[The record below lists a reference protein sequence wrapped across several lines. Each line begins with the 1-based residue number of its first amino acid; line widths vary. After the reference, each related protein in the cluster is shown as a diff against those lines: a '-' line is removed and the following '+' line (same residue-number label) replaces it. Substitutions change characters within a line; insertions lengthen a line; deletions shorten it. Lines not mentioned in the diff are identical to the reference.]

1 MNSLFDFITHI
12 KTVEYLMAVG
22 AIALYILYW
31 EVLKP
36 KPFKSLMETGKE
48 DLGYIRNTGYKN
60 TMKMVGKVMAAPF
73 IGLAYIVFLPFTFAY
88 ALGSLVME
96 RVLTFAG
103 FTWGRERR
111 GRLRCRCSRV
121 PCRTGRCR
129 DPGARRGRPSPGGYQ
144 LRSTV

>member
-36 KPFKSLMETGKE
+36 KPFKSLVESGKE
-48 DLGYIRNTGYKN
+48 DLDYIKNTGYKN
-60 TMKMVGKVMAAPF
+60 TMKTVGKVMAAPF

-88 ALGSLVME
+88 ALGSLVMG
-96 RVLTFAG
+96 RVLTLAG
-103 FTWGRERR
+103 KEAAFGW
-111 GRLRCRCSRV
+111 
-121 PCRTGRCR
+121 
-129 DPGARRGRPSPGGYQ
+129 RPMEAYLSGKKKGKKEKKEEDTKKDENQ
-144 LRSTV
+144 

>member
-36 KPFKSLMETGKE
+36 KPFKSLVENGKG
-48 DLGYIRNTGYKN
+48 DLDYIRNTGYKN
-60 TMKMVGKVMAAPF
+60 TLKTVGKVMAAPF

-88 ALGSLVME
+88 ALGSAVIE
-96 RVLTFAG
+96 RVLTLAG
-103 FTWGRERR
+103 KEAAFGW
-111 GRLRCRCSRV
+111 
-121 PCRTGRCR
+121 
-129 DPGARRGRPSPGGYQ
+129 RPMEAYLSGKKKGKKEKKEEDTKKDENQ
-144 LRSTV
+144 

>member
-36 KPFKSLMETGKE
+36 RPFKSLVENGKG
-48 DLGYIRNTGYKN
+48 DLDYIRNTGYKN
-60 TMKMVGKVMAAPF
+60 TLKMVGKVMAAPF

-88 ALGSLVME
+88 ALGSAVIE
-96 RVLTFAG
+96 RVLTLAAKRQPSDG
-103 FTWGRERR
+103 GPWRPIYQARK
-111 GRLRCRCSRV
+111 RV
-121 PCRTGRCR
+121 KGKK
-129 DPGARRGRPSPGGYQ
+129 GGGHQ
-144 LRSTV
+144 EG

>member
-36 KPFKSLMETGKE
+36 RPFKSLVENGKG
-48 DLGYIRNTGYKN
+48 DLDYIRNTGYKN
-60 TMKMVGKVMAAPF
+60 TLKTVGKVMAAPF

-88 ALGSLVME
+88 ALGSAVIG
-96 RVLTFAG
+96 RVLNMAG
-103 FTWGRERR
+103 KEAAFGW
-111 GRLRCRCSRV
+111 
-121 PCRTGRCR
+121 
-129 DPGARRGRPSPGGYQ
+129 RPMEAYLSGKKKGKKEKKEEDTKKDENQ
-144 LRSTV
+144 